1 MKIFGVTS
9 SGLFK
14 VGYVLCFILWS
25 KGKQFIVDQQF
36 SPTQTLV
43 YAKNI
48 FCKSFS
54 ISSKTY
60 QPNFDFPFS
69 TICHPTPH

>member
-25 KGKQFIVDQQF
+25 TGKQFIVDQQF

-54 ISSKTY
+54 ISSSQTKETSFLDLEEHS
-60 QPNFDFPFS
+60 Q
-69 TICHPTPH
+69 H